1 MQLNPGIDKS
11 GLFKA
16 LIGMHAITGYDTIS
30 ALPGKGKWKSVQ
42 LLQSSEKYVRA
53 MASIGEER
61 EVPADTFK
69 DMEALVCQIYGKR
82 CQSVDM
88 LRYEIHCAKGRK
100 VEPEALLQCESFYD
114 FT

>member
-1 MQLNPGIDKS
+1 
-11 GLFKA
+11 
-16 LIGMHAITGYDTIS
+16 MHSITGCDTIS
-30 ALPGKGKWKSVQ
+30 ALHGKGKWKSVQ

-53 MASIGEER
+53 MASIGEEW
-61 EVPADTFK
+61 EVSEDTFK
-69 DMEALVCQIYGKR
+69 DTEELVCQIYGKR